1 MWKNKAIEVMRS
13 ANLKLTPQRLKLI
26 ELIAD
31 LGIKHPTLSE
41 ILEKMREEF
50 PTTSFSTLYTN
61 VLMLKALK
69 LLDVFTIGDEMR
81 IELNLKPHLN
91 IFEGEIRDFEDEELV
106 KRIEERIGRKIK
118 FLIAFVESERR

>member
-1 MWKNKAIEVMRS
+1 MRS

-26 ELIAD
+26 ELIAA
-31 LGIKHPTLSE
+31 LGIRHPTLSE

-91 IFEGEIRDFEDEELV
+91 ICEGEIRDFEDEELV